1 MGWLAEYPDPDHFL
15 RVGVR
20 SMLPHW
26 RNDKYSQLL
35 EEAQRTLDQGDR
47 IRLYQEADKILI
59 EDAVVMPIAYNKT
72 HFLCKPWV
80 KLRGGRTDLWFFK
93 DVIIEPH

>member
-1 MGWLAEYPDPDHFL
+1 MGWNAGSPDPDYFL

-20 SMLPHW
+20 SLLPHW
-26 RNDKYSQLL
+26 RNDKYSRLL
-35 EEAQRTLDQGDR
+35 KEAQHTLDQGDR

-59 EDAVVMPIAYNKT
+59 EDAVVMPIAYNKE
-72 HFLCKPWV
+72 HFLSKPWV
-80 KLRGGRTDLWFFK
+80 KLRGGGTGLRSFK